1 LTETF
6 IVNVTNSAPRI
17 SNPLPSHSIV
27 HGKSISMPLA
37 GYFIDDD
44 GDTMTMTASYSLNG
58 ASALLITVGLFSKP
72 SPLTID
78 ATSSGLSDVGTYT
91 ISLIISD
98 SQLTVPASFYL
109 NITNASPRLI
119 SPPLPV
125 TARQNEVT

>member
-1 LTETF
+1 LTEKF

-44 GDTMTMTASYSLNG
+44 GDTLTMTATYSLNG
-58 ASALLITVGLFSKP
+58 GSLQSIPGGLFTNS
-72 SPLTID
+72 SIFTID
-78 ATSSGLSDVGTYT
+78 ATSAGLSDVGTYT

-98 SQLTVPASFYL
+98 SQLTVSASFTL

-119 SPPLPV
+119 SQPLPV
-125 TARQNEVT
+125 TAP

>member
-1 LTETF
+1 MTETF

-17 SNPLPSHSIV
+17 SNPLPSYSIV

-44 GDTMTMTASYSLNG
+44 GDTLTMTATYSLNG
-58 ASALLITVGLFSKP
+58 ASALPITVGLFSKP
-72 SPLTID
+72 SHFTID
-78 ATSSGLSDVGTYT
+78 VTSAGLRDVGTYI
-91 ISLIISD
+91 ISVIISD
-98 SQLTVPASFYL
+98 SQLTVSASFTL

-125 TARQNEVT
+125 TAP